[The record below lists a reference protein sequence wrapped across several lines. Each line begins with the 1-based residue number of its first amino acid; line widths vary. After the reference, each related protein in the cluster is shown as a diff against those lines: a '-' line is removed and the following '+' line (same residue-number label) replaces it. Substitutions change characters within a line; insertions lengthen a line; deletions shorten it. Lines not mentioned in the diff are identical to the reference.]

1 LLWFY
6 ALLML
11 ERKLVFLSKNLYL
24 LTGTLSVLHSLMKP
38 FKYPFPLVFNLP
50 EVLMVI
56 CDAPGAAL
64 IGINKNEEYLRDTGL
79 IANYPSCIFVCL
91 DEEKVFIQ
99 SREQADIPNLDSL
112 EKALLGSYLKI
123 NPSMMRSFVPN
134 KKSMER
140 SPQQQKYIKYD
151 GKTEEKNQTLDIL
164 DIFGKKVQEKI
175 INHLPETPI
184 YEIENHFDFL
194 AIGDIIVKK
203 AIGADKEFLKQFIKT
218 QIFAY
223 YVEQFYEA
231 KKSP

>member
-1 LLWFY
+1 
-6 ALLML
+6 
-11 ERKLVFLSKNLYL
+11 
-24 LTGTLSVLHSLMKP
+24 
-38 FKYPFPLVFNLP
+38 
-50 EVLMVI
+50 LMVI